1 MLEQAYIEGDNGKL
15 AENYYLTQIVQ
26 NGNRT
31 NIQGGNNYKIADR
44 ICRGDI
50 EFQKKDEETQ
60 MAMAGIPFQITSVT
74 TGECHRIMTDEN
86 GYFSSA
92 SDYTKHSKDTN
103 SGQSESGVWF
113 GTNSNG
119 ESVEVNDAYGAFP
132 YDTYQLEE
140 LRCEENVDKVLYK
153 GTFRI
158 SRDHRCRHLYRL
170 EKRAGICHEGYI
182 DGQGNRGN
190 DSGWRKQKYYCF

>member
-1 MLEQAYIEGDNGKL
+1 M
-15 AENYYLTQIVQ
+15 
-26 NGNRT
+26 
-31 NIQGGNNYKIADR
+31 
-44 ICRGDI
+44 DI
-50 EFQKKDEETQ
+50 F
-60 MAMAGIPFQITSVT
+60 
-74 TGECHRIMTDEN
+74 H
-86 GYFSSA
+86 SA

-132 YDTYQLEE
+132 YDTYRLEE

-158 SRDHRCRHLYRL
+158 SRDRYVVDLGTILIEILQLQHQQ
-170 EKRAGICHEGYI
+170 KM
-182 DGQGNRGN
+182 
-190 DSGWRKQKYYCF
+190 KQPEHIIQMQMKK

>member
-1 MLEQAYIEGDNGKL
+1 MNRKNKDLRVVRDSEDVDKLVRRIMDNT
-15 AENYYLTQIVQ
+15 E
-26 NGNRT
+26 
-31 NIQGGNNYKIADR
+31 
-44 ICRGDI
+44 
-50 EFQKKDEETQ
+50 DEETQ

-158 SRDHRCRHLYRL
+158 SSERL
-170 EKRAGICHEGYI
+170 CE
-182 DGQGNRGN
+182 DQL
-190 DSGWRKQKYYCF
+190 

>member
-1 MLEQAYIEGDNGKL
+1 
-15 AENYYLTQIVQ
+15 
-26 NGNRT
+26 
-31 NIQGGNNYKIADR
+31 
-44 ICRGDI
+44 
-50 EFQKKDEETQ
+50 
-60 MAMAGIPFQITSVT
+60 
-74 TGECHRIMTDEN
+74 MTDEN

-132 YDTYQLEE
+132 YDTYRLEE

-158 SRDHRCRHLYRL
+158 SGTGMLLILGQYLIQILQLQHQQKMKQPEHIIQMQMKSNDHRYRHLYRF
-170 EKRAGICHEGYI
+170 EK
-182 DGQGNRGN
+182 GQEYVMKGTLM
-190 DSGWRKQKYYCF
+190 DRKTGK